1 VSSKK
6 AKGKSK
12 KYKKIAN
19 LAKTLVSLRLKQ
31 NKYEIEDSRTPKKQD
46 KLRE

>member
-1 VSSKK
+1 
-6 AKGKSK
+6 
-12 KYKKIAN
+12 
-19 LAKTLVSLRLKQ
+19 VSLRLKQ